1 MRHPE
6 QLRHTEHPVEKEIGI
21 VIIKEDFSRLPFED
35 FFVFLHDNSLQTLLY
50 MISRLFQTTKIQI
63 FSKQFT
69 TSFQILVLFV
79 LLFQTTKIQIF
90 ESNSQLL
97 TFPDIVHL
105 CCFKLQRYKFLK
117 AIHNNVK
124 LVRQIKIGVS
134 DSCQYR

>member
-1 MRHPE
+1 MRHTE
-6 QLRHTEHPVEKEIGI
+6 QFRHAEHPVEKEIGI

-90 ESNSQLL
+90 SKQFTTSFQILVLFVLLFQTTKIQIFESNSQ
-97 TFPDIVHL
+97 
-105 CCFKLQRYKFLK
+105 R
-117 AIHNNVK
+117 N
-124 LVRQIKIGVS
+124 
-134 DSCQYR
+134 